1 MHTINTVGC
10 MGETAKDRRATQPI
24 PPADE
29 APTAMF
35 RCHAYACTMMARS
48 CARQHIDARQSSA
61 PNRDACIDCPAGAAR
76 AAAFAVGDAKCP
88 VPLDGMPCPN
98 RPGARSRFCER
109 HRFHIS
115 SLPPSNASRPES
127 ADEPPGYRKR
137 AIPVACRRQTGVR
150 AAPRVVNTCGD
161 CGRSHMSERPF
172 CFRCV
177 ARAKE
182 SLRRRDRSDDWE
194 SVLEWLAIPR
204 AERFQKR
211 EAPTVACDRCGK
223 ERRVRSG
230 GRIASVGNWCGD
242 CVGAAGARLRK
253 AGVMDGTPEQYAA
266 ELRRM
271 GAPTG
276 HGGARVPMLDRPNRN
291 AHLGIKWDEQPLGE
305 VDPAELALRLGC
317 TRSAVISAMRV
328 RGIEWRKTA

>member
-1 MHTINTVGC
+1 MFDAWDRIGD
-10 MGETAKDRRATQPI
+10 TAKCRAAMQPM

-48 CARQHIDARQSSA
+48 CARQHIDARQSHVPS
-61 PNRDACIDCPAGAAR
+61 RDACIDCPAGAAR
-76 AAAFAVGDAKCP
+76 AAALAVGDAKCP
-88 VPLDGMPCPN
+88 VPLDGLQCPN
-98 RPGARSRFCER
+98 PPRQGSRFCER

-137 AIPVACRRQTGVR
+137 AIPVAGRRQTDVR
-150 AAPRVVNTCGD
+150 MAPRVVSTCGD

-204 AERFQKR
+204 SERFDRR
-211 EAPTVACDRCGK
+211 EPVKAACERCGK
-223 ERRVRSG
+223 ERRVRRGS
-230 GRIASVGNWCGD
+230 RTESLGNWCGT
-242 CVGAAGARLRK
+242 CVSAARSRLRK
-253 AGVMDGTPEQYAA
+253 AGVVDGTPEQYAA
-266 ELRRM
+266 ELRSM

-276 HGGARVPMLDRPNRN
+276 RGGARVPMFDRPNRN

-317 TRSAVISAMRV
+317 TRSAVMSAMKV
-328 RGIEWRKTA
+328 RGIEWKRSVA

>member
-1 MHTINTVGC
+1 MFDASDRIGD
-10 MGETAKDRRATQPI
+10 TAKCRAAMQPM

-48 CARQHIDARQSSA
+48 CARQHIDARQSHVPS
-61 PNRDACIDCPAGAAR
+61 RDACIDCPAGAAR
-76 AAAFAVGDAKCP
+76 AAALAVGDAKCP

-98 RPGARSRFCER
+98 RPRAGSRFCER

-115 SLPPSNASRPES
+115 SLPPSSASRRES
-127 ADEPPGYRKR
+127 ADDPPGYRRR
-137 AIPVACRRQTGVR
+137 AIPVAGRRQTDVR
-150 AAPRVVNTCGD
+150 VASRVVNTCGE

-194 SVLEWLAIPR
+194 SVLGWLAIPR
-204 AERFQKR
+204 SERFDRR
-211 EAPTVACDRCGK
+211 EPVKVACDRCGK

-230 GRIASVGNWCGD
+230 ARTSAYGSWCGT
-242 CVGAAGARLRK
+242 CVSAAGARLRK

-266 ELRRM
+266 ELRRT

-276 HGGARVPMLDRPNRN
+276 RGGARVPMFDRPNRN

-328 RGIEWRKTA
+328 RGIEWKRSVA